1 MGKEIIR
8 NKYHGHI
15 VEQVLNG
22 DGWATKLF
30 AVDADGKESFLQECE
45 SLGEA
50 IGIAKKRKDSGAV
63 PVEVA
68 IPSPDGPSTEA
79 TETAEAAEETEA
91 TA

>member
-15 VEQVLNG
+15 VEQILNG
-22 DGWATKLF
+22 DGWDTKLF
-30 AVDADGKESFLQECE
+30 AVDANGKESFLQECE

-50 IGIAKKRKDSGAV
+50 IGIAKKRK
-63 PVEVA
+63 EVA
-68 IPSPDGPSTEA
+68 TPSPTGPSTETA
-79 TETAEAAEETEA
+79 ETDSSTETTEA